1 MDVLLSSQ
9 VFFNFMP
16 LTWLKKPD
24 VVFAGKGGMVEQ
36 SDIIRKRTV
45 YARERQSAGRKKSR
59 IQEPGCGSLERCE
72 IMEGS

>member
-1 MDVLLSSQ
+1 
-9 VFFNFMP
+9 MP

-45 YARERQSAGRKKSR
+45 YARERQGAGRKKSR
-59 IQEPGCGSLERCE
+59 IAGARMREPGEVRNHGR
-72 IMEGS
+72 